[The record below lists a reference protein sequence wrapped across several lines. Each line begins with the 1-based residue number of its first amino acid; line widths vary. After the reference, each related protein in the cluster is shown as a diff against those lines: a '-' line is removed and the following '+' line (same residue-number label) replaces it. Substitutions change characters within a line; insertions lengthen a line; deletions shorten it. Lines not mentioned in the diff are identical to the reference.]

1 MADLE
6 SIMRRIFNFTFIL
19 APIAL
24 VLVSLA
30 GYWGKLHLCL
40 ELAAHFCD

>member
-19 APIAL
+19 ASIGL
-24 VLVSLA
+24 ILVSLA
-30 GYWGKLHLCL
+30 GYGGKLHLYL
-40 ELAAHFCD
+40 ELAVHFCD